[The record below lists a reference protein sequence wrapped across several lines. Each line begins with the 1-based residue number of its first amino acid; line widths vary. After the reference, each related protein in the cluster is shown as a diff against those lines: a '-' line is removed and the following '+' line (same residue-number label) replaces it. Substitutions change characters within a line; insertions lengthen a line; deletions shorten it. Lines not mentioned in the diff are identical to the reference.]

1 MRAVKEATIEIV
13 WRVKRNTEEKRR
25 GGNKI
30 IRAELEKQI
39 PARGVVASTHWV
51 IQENEKKRAKK
62 RKEVPE
68 IEVVQPPI
76 MWKDLN
82 ARTKSLRSSKHSIL
96 IINII
101 LIKWATGGVI
111 VKITLRL
118 RGIGRGRTII
128 KRSERGRGTI
138 IIITKV
144 K

>member
-76 MWKDLN
+76 MWKD
-82 ARTKSLRSSKHSIL
+82 
-96 IINII
+96 
-101 LIKWATGGVI
+101 
-111 VKITLRL
+111 
-118 RGIGRGRTII
+118 
-128 KRSERGRGTI
+128 
-138 IIITKV
+138 
-144 K
+144 